1 MNVRTLFWLPYHHPT
16 LKALDEHALK
26 SMSTTVS
33 LSPTMAASIV
43 DDLPHAYIPHI
54 MTLPEY
60 NEQRASRKVLGIP
73 EDAFVV
79 LAQGGN
85 YEEYD
90 RKGWNQILQSFAKF
104 YETHPNA
111 FLYIHAIG
119 WRAIAEIEVG
129 KTPPPNLLEKGVRV
143 MCVHSF
149 IYDTLENITKTTQ
162 TQVRLH
168 IMLRDMN
175 LPPDSYKLVTKIF
188 DDPRDSMAMKVVAD
202 VCLHPSRVEGFGLNV
217 IECQGLGTPVITT
230 NFTAMGDFTKL
241 GVSVRG

>member
-16 LKALDEHALK
+16 LKPLDEHTLR

-43 DDLPHAYIPHI
+43 DDLPCRDI

-90 RKGWNQILQSFAKF
+90 RGMKSDLAVICKVLQDSS
-104 YETHPNA
+104 ERIS
-111 FLYIHAIG
+111 L
-119 WRAIAEIEVG
+119 
-129 KTPPPNLLEKGVRV
+129 
-143 MCVHSF
+143 HSCH
-149 IYDTLENITKTTQ
+149 
-162 TQVRLH
+162 R
-168 IMLRDMN
+168 
-175 LPPDSYKLVTKIF
+175 
-188 DDPRDSMAMKVVAD
+188 MA
-202 VCLHPSRVEGFGLNV
+202 CY
-217 IECQGLGTPVITT
+217 C
-230 NFTAMGDFTKL
+230 GD
-241 GVSVRG
+241 